1 MFWKKFKIAKLL
13 PIPLALIIFSL
24 IVIFNNYLKTG
35 DFFIKD
41 IDLKGGT
48 SVTLFFNQ
56 SVNTEKLEEVLKQQ
70 YENLFFSYSKTSE
83 GSITVNFITD
93 SVVNTSSLISF
104 LNEKGFYPQDQSIQ
118 FVGPELGKSF
128 FVQITNLLIAAYIL
142 LFLLNLIIYKK
153 PIIATTIILSSIAN
167 LICVFGIMTF
177 FNQKFSF
184 AGFSSL
190 LMLIAFG
197 IDANVILAT
206 KILSGKLEE
215 FYDQYK
221 KGLITG
227 ITINVGLIISMLI
240 VLFLSNSSLLINIA
254 EILIIGFLADIL
266 NTWVLNAAVIE
277 VILIG
282 KRH

>member
-24 IVIFNNYLKTG
+24 IVIFNHYLKTG

-56 SVNTEKLEEVLKQQ
+56 SINTENLEEILRQQ

-83 GSITVNFITD
+83 GTIAVNFVTD
-93 SVVNTSSLISF
+93 SIVNSSSLISF
-104 LNEKGFYPQDQSIQ
+104 LNEKGFYPQDHSIQ

-128 FVQITNLLIAAYIL
+128 FVQITNLLIIAYVF

-153 PIIATTIILSSIAN
+153 PVIAVTIILSSVAN

-177 FNQKFSF
+177 FNQRFSF

-206 KILSGKLEE
+206 KILSGKIEE

-227 ITINVGLIISMLI
+227 ITINSGLIISMLI
-240 VLFLSNSSLLINIA
+240 VLFLSNSNLLINIA
-254 EILIIGFLADIL
+254 EIQIIGFFADIL
-266 NTWVLNAAVIE
+266 NTWILNAAIIE
-277 VILIG
+277 VILLG

>member
-24 IVIFNNYLKTG
+24 IVIFNHYLKTG
-35 DFFIKD
+35 EFFIKD

-56 SVNTEKLEEVLKQQ
+56 SINTENLEEILRQQ

-83 GSITVNFITD
+83 GTIAVNFVTD
-93 SVVNTSSLISF
+93 SIVNSSSLISF
-104 LNEKGFYPQDQSIQ
+104 LNEKGFYPQDHSIQ

-128 FVQITNLLIAAYIL
+128 FAQITNLLIIAYVF

-153 PIIATTIILSSIAN
+153 PVIAVTIILSSIAN

-177 FNQKFSF
+177 FNQRFSF

-197 IDANVILAT
+197 IDTNVILAT
-206 KILSGKLEE
+206 KILSGKIEE

-227 ITINVGLIISMLI
+227 ITINSGLIISMLI
-240 VLFLSNSSLLINIA
+240 VLFLSNSNLLINIA
-254 EILIIGFLADIL
+254 EIQIIGFFADIL
-266 NTWVLNAAVIE
+266 NTWILNAAIIE
-277 VILIG
+277 VILLG

>member
-24 IVIFNNYLKTG
+24 IVIFNHYLKTG

-56 SVNTEKLEEVLKQQ
+56 SINTENLEEILRQQ

-83 GSITVNFITD
+83 GTIAVNFVTD
-93 SVVNTSSLISF
+93 SIVNSSSLISF
-104 LNEKGFYPQDQSIQ
+104 LNEKGFYPQDHSIQ

-128 FVQITNLLIAAYIL
+128 FAQITNLLIIAYVF

-153 PIIATTIILSSIAN
+153 PVIAITIILSSIAN

-177 FNQKFSF
+177 FNQRFSF

-197 IDANVILAT
+197 IDTNVILAT
-206 KILSGKLEE
+206 KILSGKIEE

-227 ITINVGLIISMLI
+227 ITINSGLIISMLI
-240 VLFLSNSSLLINIA
+240 VLFLSNSNLLINIA
-254 EILIIGFLADIL
+254 EIQIIGFFADIL
-266 NTWVLNAAVIE
+266 NTWILNAAIIE
-277 VILIG
+277 VILLG

>member
-24 IVIFNNYLKTG
+24 IVISNHYLKTG
-35 DFFIKD
+35 EFFIKD

-56 SVNTEKLEEVLKQQ
+56 SINTENLEEILRQQ

-83 GSITVNFITD
+83 GTIAVNFVTD
-93 SVVNTSSLISF
+93 SIVNSSSLISF
-104 LNEKGFYPQDQSIQ
+104 LNEKGFYPQDHSIQ

-128 FVQITNLLIAAYIL
+128 FVQITNLLIIAYVF

-153 PIIATTIILSSIAN
+153 PVIAVTIILSSIAN

-177 FNQKFSF
+177 FNQRFSF

-206 KILSGKLEE
+206 KILSGKIEE

-227 ITINVGLIISMLI
+227 ITINSGLIISMLI
-240 VLFLSNSSLLINIA
+240 VLFLSNSNLLINIA
-254 EILIIGFLADIL
+254 EIQIIGFFADIL
-266 NTWVLNAAVIE
+266 NTWILNAAIIE
-277 VILIG
+277 VILLG

>member
-24 IVIFNNYLKTG
+24 IVIFNHYLKTG
-35 DFFIKD
+35 EFFIKD

-56 SVNTEKLEEVLKQQ
+56 SINTENLEEILRQQ

-83 GSITVNFITD
+83 GTIAVNFVTD
-93 SVVNTSSLISF
+93 SIVNSSSLISF
-104 LNEKGFYPQDQSIQ
+104 LNEKGFYPQDHSIQ

-128 FVQITNLLIAAYIL
+128 FVQITNLLIIAYVF

-153 PIIATTIILSSIAN
+153 PVIAVTIILSSIAN

-177 FNQKFSF
+177 FNQRFSF

-206 KILSGKLEE
+206 KILSGKIEE

-227 ITINVGLIISMLI
+227 ITINSGLIISMLI
-240 VLFLSNSSLLINIA
+240 VLFLSNSNLLINIA
-254 EILIIGFLADIL
+254 EIQIIGFFADIL
-266 NTWVLNAAVIE
+266 NTWILNAAIIE
-277 VILIG
+277 VILLG